1 MKNKI
6 LSVVLGLLLAAPL
19 LGQNKAQKQE
29 TPEMKAEK
37 MTNEMTREL
46 NLTEEQQEALYEVN
60 LRKTKVV
67 PDNTQVAR
75 DAEDRY
81 DADLKEIFTDDQY
94 TSYRE
99 KKAQQK
105 EKTRNKS
112 KNKRLAPAREE
123 LREAPAPKQMETI
136 EEKK

>member
-6 LSVVLGLLLAAPL
+6 LIAVLSLLIATPL
-19 LGQNKAQKQE
+19 LSQNKEQKQN
-29 TPEMKAEK
+29 TPEMRAEK
-37 MTNEMTREL
+37 MTNDMTREL
-46 NLTEEQQEALYEVN
+46 NLTEEQREALYEAN

-81 DADLKEIFTDDQY
+81 DADLKEIFTDEQY
-94 TSYRE
+94 TSYLE
-99 KKAQQK
+99 KKAQQR
-105 EKTRNKS
+105 EKTKNKS

-123 LREAPAPKQMETI
+123 LREAPESKQMETI